1 MPVRPDSTVS
11 NRARPPIQPHE
22 LEVAQDS
29 ICVYHKG
36 LVAHTGDKPGRVFW
50 CPLGRQYWRY
60 EPNSGP
66 GFTGRLK
73 YAKVG
78 I

>member
-1 MPVRPDSTVS
+1 MPLRPESTVS
-11 NRARPPIQPHE
+11 TVARPPIQPHE

-36 LVAHTGDKPGRVFW
+36 RITHTGDRRGRVFW
-50 CPLGRQYWRY
+50 CPIGRQYWRY
-60 EPNSGP
+60 EPDRDA
-66 GFTGRLK
+66 GFKSALPYG
-73 YAKVG
+73 KVG